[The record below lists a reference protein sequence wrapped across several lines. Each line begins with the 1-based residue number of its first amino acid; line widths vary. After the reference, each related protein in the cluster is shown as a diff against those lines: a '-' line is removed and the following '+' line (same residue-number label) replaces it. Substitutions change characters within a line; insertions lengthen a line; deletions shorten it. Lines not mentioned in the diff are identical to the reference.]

1 MFTDHMI
8 IRLRNYPYLDQ
19 KEEYYIGKQAKDIMV
34 VKDDLITIKSTDA
47 TIGYLSMFFSF
58 FFFFLFIN

>member
-19 KEEYYIGKQAKDIMV
+19 KEEYYIGKNAKDIMTL
-34 VKDDLITIKSTDA
+34 KDDIVTIKAVDA
-47 TIGYLSMFFSF
+47 TIC
-58 FFFFLFIN
+58 